1 MRNTSNQR
9 SSLRDKMISSAF
21 PLKCSAVPVPS
32 SAETAGAVS
41 VGKHALPIL
50 AAQHVLTTQVP
61 IKDCEH
67 LLFIVV
73 RSSVLILPRP
83 PFTIA
88 AAQYSSPLVTFESL
102 ASELSSVGIN
112 YRRNPPQSKAELQ
125 HCQRTRT
132 RRHGRCHLTSPS
144 MQVCSSFDLNVLMPK
159 NVMREYNS
167 LPD

>member
-102 ASELSSVGIN
+102 ASELSSVGITLSAQPTTIEGGTSALPT
-112 YRRNPPQSKAELQ
+112 YS
-125 HCQRTRT
+125 HSTTRT
-132 RRHGRCHLTSPS
+132 LPS
-144 MQVCSSFDLNVLMPK
+144 DFTVHAGMFQL
-159 NVMREYNS
+159 
-167 LPD
+167 